1 MHANDLDLIQ
11 SYDRRWFRVSVSS
24 DAIFF
29 NQDLF
34 SYELLRP
41 EPDRWEL
48 KLYFEQLDSDLG
60 NIPKTFFVCQLGT
73 EKRFQYLKSVEEGQP
88 SLDIFSEPRREMRKI
103 IDPMTQPCGLR
114 KLVREI
120 QGDLQ
125 IVCLPYNPM

>member
-1 MHANDLDLIQ
+1 MIGGGFVFLCRPMQFFLIKTFLVT
-11 SYDRRWFRVSVSS
+11 SYS
-24 DAIFF
+24 
-29 NQDLF
+29 
-34 SYELLRP
+34 RP

-60 NIPKTFFVCQLGT
+60 NIPKTVFVCQLGT

-125 IVCLPYNPM
+125 IVCLPYNPI